1 MYLQLILVLAATA
14 AAGQQP
20 SQFTVRV
27 GDEVTL
33 PCKDV
38 TDGQNKC
45 DGTTWSFIRSA
56 SVTLFEAGNIN
67 LTIPDRLNVT
77 VNCSLVI
84 KKVSMEDVG
93 RYTCRQLTSGQ
104 EGPNSSV
111 YLSVVHLTEQKINDS
126 VVLNCSVVDYEIP
139 RHTVEWLYEGKTS
152 SDSKTSPPVYRST
165 VILTTSLHQNSTSLS
180 SIKCNVTNISTKEVQ
195 LFTFSHQSTDQDTD
209 QNTGHKADQNTG
221 CTWWHI
227 VVPVASGGVF
237 IIILVFI
244 KWKKTKGSEIKKE
257 ENTQEPMLQP
267 EETVLEPETSEAVV
281 EPEGPVYYASVCYV
295 SKAKGK
301 AQVHSSVDNSSPE
314 DPGAQ
319 EAMYAV
325 VKKTETADVTE

>member
-1 MYLQLILVLAATA
+1 M
-14 AAGQQP
+14 
-20 SQFTVRV
+20 
-27 GDEVTL
+27 
-33 PCKDV
+33 
-38 TDGQNKC
+38 
-45 DGTTWSFIRSA
+45 
-56 SVTLFEAGNIN
+56 
-67 LTIPDRLNVT
+67 
-77 VNCSLVI
+77 
-84 KKVSMEDVG
+84 
-93 RYTCRQLTSGQ
+93 
-104 EGPNSSV
+104 
-111 YLSVVHLTEQKINDS
+111 INDS
-126 VVLNCSVVDYEIP
+126 VVLNCSVVDYNFH
-139 RHTVEWLYEGKTS
+139 RHTVEWLYEGEGETS
-152 SDSKTSPPVYRST
+152 SDSKTSPPVFRST
-165 VILTTSLHQNSTSLS
+165 VILTTSLHQKSKSFS

-209 QNTGHKADQNTG
+209 HKADHNTG
-221 CTWWHI
+221 WSWWHI

>member
-1 MYLQLILVLAATA
+1 DLLETMRVFLCLTIKTKAKECFNINK
-14 AAGQQP
+14 
-20 SQFTVRV
+20 FTVRV

-111 YLSVVHLTEQKINDS
+111 YLSVVHSSPVTEQKINDS

-221 CTWWHI
+221 
-227 VVPVASGGVF
+227 
-237 IIILVFI
+237 
-244 KWKKTKGSEIKKE
+244 
-257 ENTQEPMLQP
+257 
-267 EETVLEPETSEAVV
+267 
-281 EPEGPVYYASVCYV
+281 
-295 SKAKGK
+295 
-301 AQVHSSVDNSSPE
+301 
-314 DPGAQ
+314 
-319 EAMYAV
+319 
-325 VKKTETADVTE
+325 